1 MQWNGY
7 AVVRA
12 NANWFTLI
20 YRLDGARNDL
30 GELEMVISVTARQH
44 QIIFCLSLFFTLNY
58 IRTTSYD
65 NFLCV
70 YVHWQVILFWKVP
83 YFAHNSKL

>member
-44 QIIFCLSLFFTLNY
+44 QIIFCLSLFFTLND
-58 IRTTSYD
+58 IRATSYD
-65 NFLCV
+65 NFLRV

>member
-30 GELEMVISVTARQH
+30 GEVEMVISVTARQH
-44 QIIFCLSLFFTLNY
+44 QIIFCLSLFFL
-58 IRTTSYD
+58 
-65 NFLCV
+65 L
-70 YVHWQVILFWKVP
+70 
-83 YFAHNSKL
+83 